1 MRSPLE
7 SLARL
12 FVIPK
17 DEFRAAQRQEEKFVP
32 AEVVPLSTRRGKRE
46 TYERVIEGT
55 LTGLPTNYE
64 QEGGNWIINPAAL
77 HEEYEAQKKFRE
89 PVKVPENMLV
99 TAFGIVEL

>member
-1 MRSPLE
+1 MGICRQLLSAL
-7 SLARL
+7 
-12 FVIPK
+12 VIPK
-17 DEFRAAQRQEEKFVP
+17 NEFRAAQRQGEKFVP
-32 AEVVPLSTRRGKRE
+32 AEVVPLTTRLGKSVA
-46 TYERVIEGT
+46 YERVIKGT

-89 PVKVPENMLV
+89 PVTIPENVLV